1 MKEGDVLEY
10 MYILYKGSCNV
21 IRTIN
26 AERIKLPNYL
36 IKKNNRKSYKFL
48 QEHPIKIT
56 DKV

>member
-1 MKEGDVLEY
+1 

-26 AERIKLPNYL
+26 AERIKLPDYL

-48 QEHPIKIT
+48 
-56 DKV
+56 